1 MAAQGDGGPDGRA
14 MGQELSLRVIL
25 FHEAVAAHLG
35 LNATEHKIL
44 SLIAAEPGVS
54 PGQLVDR
61 TGLSNPAI
69 TKIVHRLVA
78 LGHVDRRKD
87 GSDGRRY
94 ALSVTAGHR
103 QDLARLFA
111 PMAEAMNG
119 LVDGMDDGERAAVT
133 RWLTGTIEILRR
145 STADLTRER
154 ESGPPVRRTRP
165 THGAG
170 SRSGTPAPDG

>member
-1 MAAQGDGGPDGRA
+1 MTARENGDDDGRA

-35 LNATEHKIL
+35 LNATEHKVL
-44 SLIAAEPGVS
+44 SLIAREPGIS

-69 TKIVHRLVA
+69 TKIVHRLA
-78 LGHVDRRKD
+78 ELGHVDRRRD

-94 ALSVTAGHR
+94 ALHVAEGHR
-103 QDLARLFA
+103 RDLARLFA

-119 LVDGMDDGERAAVT
+119 LVDGMDDVERAAVT

-145 STADLTRER
+145 STAELTRER
-154 ESGPPVRRTRP
+154 ESA
-165 THGAG
+165 AG
-170 SRSGTPAPDG
+170 RE

>member
-1 MAAQGDGGPDGRA
+1 MAGQGNGDAEGRA

-44 SLIAAEPGVS
+44 SLIAAEPGVG

-61 TGLSNPAI
+61 TGLSNAAI
-69 TKIVHRLVA
+69 TKIVHRLAA
-78 LGHVDRRKD
+78 LGYVDRRKD

-94 ALSVTAGHR
+94 ALSVTAEHR
-103 QDLARLFA
+103 RELARLFA

-119 LVDGMDDGERAAVT
+119 LVEDMDGAERAAVT
-133 RWLTGTIEILRR
+133 RWLSGTVEILRR
-145 STADLTRER
+145 STAELTKAQQ
-154 ESGPPVRRTRP
+154 PRTR
-165 THGAG
+165 
-170 SRSGTPAPDG
+170 D

>member
-1 MAAQGDGGPDGRA
+1 MTTHESPDPDGRA

-54 PGQLVDR
+54 PGQLVER

-69 TKIVHRLVA
+69 TKIVHRLVS

-94 ALSVTAGHR
+94 ALRVTSTHR
-103 QDLARLFA
+103 RDLARLFA

-119 LVDGMDDGERAAVT
+119 LVDGMDDVERAAVT
-133 RWLTGTIEILRR
+133 RWLTGTVEILRR
-145 STADLTRER
+145 STAELTQRREADR
-154 ESGPPVRRTRP
+154 PADRQAPPQ
-165 THGAG
+165 
-170 SRSGTPAPDG
+170 

>member
-1 MAAQGDGGPDGRA
+1 MTGQESGGPEGRA

-61 TGLSNPAI
+61 TGLSNAAI
-69 TKIVHRLVA
+69 TKIVHRLAA

-94 ALSVTAGHR
+94 ALSVTAEHR
-103 QDLARLFA
+103 RDLARLFA
-111 PMAEAMNG
+111 PMAEAMDG
-119 LVDGMDDGERAAVT
+119 LVDGMDDAERAAVT
-133 RWLTGTIEILRR
+133 RWLSGTVEILRR
-145 STADLTRER
+145 STAELTRAR
-154 ESGPPVRRTRP
+154 ESDGQAGRRT
-165 THGAG
+165 
-170 SRSGTPAPDG
+170 PAE